1 MVRSRDDRRLSRRAP
16 RGPTPATPPGE
27 AGELIP
33 ADNPHAHT
41 PGHPDAHGTL
51 PMAHYLTDPTIEEEI
66 QALAAEAGLP
76 SPDQAARLAR
86 LLRLGRQQWRDA
98 A

>member
-1 MVRSRDDRRLSRRAP
+1 MVRRRDDRRLNRHAP
-16 RGPTPATPPGE
+16 HDPTPAAPPGE
-27 AGELIP
+27 AGELVS
-33 ADNPHAHT
+33 ADNPHANT

-51 PMAHYLTDPTIEEEI
+51 PMARYLTDPTIEEQI

-76 SPDQAARLAR
+76 DPDQSARLAR
-86 LLRLGRQQWRDA
+86 LLRMHRHRDA